1 MISKTDT
8 NRIKSKILD
17 WGADLVGVA
26 DIGHLNELILHPPDL
41 LEGYVRAVSIA
52 IQLPIS
58 VFEAISDKPTPNYS
72 SAYKTA
78 NLILDQLAY
87 KTAVAFQNVGYDSLP
102 IPASQVLDRENWYA
116 AISHKAVARMAGLG
130 WQGKNLLI
138 ITPQFGSRVRLVT
151 VLTAAPLIVDTPVKN
166 RCGNCML
173 CRDACPVRAIRG
185 VNTTDHYKDR
195 NEALHFSRCVEKL
208 TIEYAALPGIDA
220 SICGICIKVCPF
232 GRKIKKGNRRKRSL
246 IFSGS

>member
-1 MISKTDT
+1 MISQEDT

-26 DIGHLNELILHPPDL
+26 DIGSFHELKVNPPNL
-41 LEGYVRAVSIA
+41 LQGFARAVSIA

-58 VFEAISDKPTPNYS
+58 VFETILDKPTPNYS
-72 SAYKTA
+72 SVYKTA

-87 KTAVAFQNVGYDSLP
+87 KTAVAFQKEGYHSLP
-102 IPASQVLDRENWYA
+102 IPASQVIDLENFYA

-151 VLTAAPLIVDTPVKN
+151 VLTEAPLIVDKPIKN
-166 RCGNCML
+166 RCGDCTL
-173 CRDACPVRAIRG
+173 CRDACPVNAIRG
-185 VNTTDHYKDR
+185 VNTTDYYKDR
-195 NEALHFSRCVEKL
+195 NEALDFSRCVDKL
-208 TIEYAALPGIDA
+208 TIEYAALPGVDTE
-220 SICGICIKVCPF
+220 ICGICIKVCPF
-232 GRKIKKGNRRKRSL
+232 GRKIKKGNKNKVT
-246 IFSGS
+246 F